1 LVAGDVEVL
10 VDAVVVV
17 GPECVEVVIDAADA
31 FVPANVVV
39 LMDAPVGFAPVCG
52 EGLVAALIVEVVFV
66 GVLSRV
72 ELLLVGEWF

>member
-1 LVAGDVEVL
+1 ML